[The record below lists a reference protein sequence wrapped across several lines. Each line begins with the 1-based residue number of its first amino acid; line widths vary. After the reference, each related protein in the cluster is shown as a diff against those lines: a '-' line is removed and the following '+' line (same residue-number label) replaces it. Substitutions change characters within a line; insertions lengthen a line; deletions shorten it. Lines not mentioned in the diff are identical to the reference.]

1 MLREGSVEGES
12 LATAYVLIRSGL
24 FQGSKYPVPS
34 LFRIGRHPENHL
46 HLTDKK
52 VSRFHAIIDL
62 TERGFRIRDLGS
74 RNGTSVNGERVREAL
89 LEHGDEI
96 QVGPVKMAFL
106 LEPAAG
112 EGALRDSILLPP
124 EVTARVRSHLPVESV
139 VEWTVPSEAA
149 GETPSVV
156 RTHLSRLQALYQ
168 ANVLLSTE
176 TELEGVFPKILNH
189 ILALLPADRGVIL
202 LLDPRTNEL
211 KVKYTVAKGGKGLSW
226 DIVLSRTIVL
236 QALKEGS
243 GLLIEDAQRDHRF
256 SLRESVV
263 AQDIRSAICV
273 PLVHGRQTLG
283 VIYLDTVGAP
293 SAFTLDDLRM
303 VTAMAAP
310 TAVQIRNLHFMEE
323 LSRAY
328 LDTMEVLA
336 NAIEARDHYTVGHT
350 WRVTRLAMAMV
361 DRLGWSGQQRR
372 YTEMGGILHDIGKI
386 AVEDAILR
394 KKGPLTPEEFQ
405 KMQLHPEHGARI
417 LKDVEFLKPVIP
429 YVLFHQERWD
439 GRGYPFR
446 LKGEDVPVEGRLL
459 AVCDAFDAMTSH
471 RPYRETREPQDA
483 IRELKLNQ
491 GHQFDPEMV
500 EAFIEVW
507 EKGEVASILQDYARG
522 GKSVPCPFCST
533 HIPLGD
539 HPREG
544 IILECPVCAK
554 ACVITKDEVEWRGE
568 LV

>member
-1 MLREGSVEGES
+1 M
-12 LATAYVLIRSGL
+12 ATAYVLIRSGL
-24 FQGSKYPVPS
+24 FQGSKYPVPT

-74 RNGTSVNGERVREAL
+74 RNGTSVNGEKVREAIL
-89 LEHGDEI
+89 KHGDEI
-96 QVGPVKMAFL
+96 QVGPIQMAFL
-106 LEPAAG
+106 LEPTVQD
-112 EGALRDSILLPP
+112 GALRDSISLPP
-124 EVTARVRSHLPVESV
+124 EMTARVRYQSPVESAM
-139 VEWTVPSEAA
+139 EWALPSEASEA
-149 GETPSVV
+149 TPSLV
-156 RTHLSRLQALYQ
+156 RAQMSRLKALYQ

-176 TELEGVFPKILNH
+176 TELEGVFPRILNQ

-211 KVKYTVAKGGKGLSW
+211 KVKYTVTRSGKGVPW
-226 DIVLSRTIVL
+226 DVELSRTIVL
-236 QALKEGS
+236 EALKEGS
-243 GLLIEDAQRDHRF
+243 GLLIEDARRDQRF
-256 SLRESVV
+256 SLRESIIE
-263 AQDIRSAICV
+263 QDIRSAICV

-283 VIYLDTVGAP
+283 VIYLDTLGMP

-310 TAVQIRNLHFMEE
+310 AAVQIRNLHFMDQ

-350 WRVTRLAMAMV
+350 WRVTRLAVAMV
-361 DRLGWSGQQRR
+361 DRLGWSAQQRR

-394 KKGPLTPEEFQ
+394 KRGPLTPEEFQ

-439 GRGYPFR
+439 GRGYPFQ

-471 RPYRETREPQDA
+471 RPYRETREPDDA

-500 EAFIEVW
+500 EAFLDVW
-507 EKGEVASILQDYARG
+507 NRGEVASILQDYARG

-533 HIPLGD
+533 HIPLGED
-539 HPREG
+539 PREG
-544 IILECPVCAK
+544 VILECPVCAK
-554 ACVITKDEVEWRGE
+554 ACVITRDETGWKGE